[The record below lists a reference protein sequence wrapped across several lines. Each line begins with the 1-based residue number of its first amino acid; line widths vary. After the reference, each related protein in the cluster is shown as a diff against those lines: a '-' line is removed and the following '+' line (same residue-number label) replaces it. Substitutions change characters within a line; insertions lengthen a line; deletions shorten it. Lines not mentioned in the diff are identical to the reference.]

1 MPKYAGINRHYSSDK
16 TEDPSIEEKKAER
29 ERLMKEFLNKG
40 GKVQKLA
47 PGNAKVYGSLSRG
60 GKPPFTDAELKA
72 KFKAEQQN
80 NGSTDS

>member
-16 TEDPSIEEKKAER
+16 TDGPSQTEKQAER
-29 ERLMKEFLNKG
+29 DRLMQEFLNKG
-40 GKVQKLA
+40 GKVEKLA

-60 GKPPFTDAELKA
+60 GKQPFTDAELKA
-72 KFKAEQQN
+72 KFKAEQKA